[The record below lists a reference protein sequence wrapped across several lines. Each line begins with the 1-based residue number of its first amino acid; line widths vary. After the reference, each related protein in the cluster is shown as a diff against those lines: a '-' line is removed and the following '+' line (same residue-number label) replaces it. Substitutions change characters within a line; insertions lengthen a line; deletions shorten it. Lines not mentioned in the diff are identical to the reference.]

1 MKDSSLE
8 KKKDPLKK
16 TRLFIAMDF
25 AGGDSFYPL
34 TCNGTLTEAAEAE
47 ADMLL
52 QPPSSKAH
60 KAASCSLRFNR
71 APNRIPLLL
80 FFFFYIEAVEEK
92 LALCRH
98 LPSSIES
105 LFSFRDTRW
114 KNNVRSEFEIF
125 YRSVFSSSC

>member
-1 MKDSSLE
+1 MKDSLLE

-80 FFFFYIEAVEEK
+80 FFFSTLRPWKKNLHSAGIYPPQSKASF
-92 LALCRH
+92 H
-98 LPSSIES
+98 LGTQDGKIM
-105 LFSFRDTRW
+105 
-114 KNNVRSEFEIF
+114 
-125 YRSVFSSSC
+125 